1 MQLKEL
7 QPGDIVYAA
16 TDIYNDGTMP
26 EKNENELLAQSGCR
40 GVLINSGHLE
50 EQPEQTLYLVR
61 FDSSPQGLGPAVT
74 CWPEELRPQQ
84 EANA

>member
-7 QPGDIVYAA
+7 QPGDIIYAA

-26 EKNENELLAQSGCR
+26 ETPENKLLAQSGCR

-50 EQPEQTLYLVR
+50 EQPEKILYLVR
-61 FDSSPQGLGPAVT
+61 FERADGLGPAVT
-74 CWPEELRPQQ
+74 CWPEELQPSQD
-84 EANA
+84 AA